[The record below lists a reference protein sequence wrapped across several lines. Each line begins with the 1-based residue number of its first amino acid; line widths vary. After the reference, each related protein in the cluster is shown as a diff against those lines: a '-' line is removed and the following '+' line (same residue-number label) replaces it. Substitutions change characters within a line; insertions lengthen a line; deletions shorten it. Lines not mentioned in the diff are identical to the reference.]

1 MLGRVWKQA
10 KNKSPKEESHR
21 GTLIVPVK
29 SGIENIDLE
38 KWRRIEEEKKKNFNI
53 L

>member
-1 MLGRVWKQA
+1 MFGWVWKQA
-10 KNKSPKEESHR
+10 KNKSPKEKSHS

-29 SGIENIDLE
+29 SGIQNIDLE
-38 KWRRIEEEKKKNFNI
+38 KWRRIEEDKKM